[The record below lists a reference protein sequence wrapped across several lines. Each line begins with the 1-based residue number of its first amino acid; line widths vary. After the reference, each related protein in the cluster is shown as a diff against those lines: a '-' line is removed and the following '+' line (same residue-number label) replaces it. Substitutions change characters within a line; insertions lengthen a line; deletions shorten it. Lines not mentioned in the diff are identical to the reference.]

1 MSRRLSPRSYGAF
14 ALAIALSLS
23 ACSGTESDEAQSSS
37 STDDTAATAGDGA
50 EATEDIA
57 ESTGDG
63 AASTGD
69 GAASTGESAGASS
82 GPALSLTASDDA
94 FALEVPQGWSD
105 AIDLVPANAI
115 LAAQSDT
122 RSSGFFNN
130 VVITDQE
137 SVADLEEAVAETAK
151 VLASDDTEV
160 TELDPVDVDGEDAY
174 GYATISQS
182 DGITLAQ
189 EQRFVQ
195 RDDTQYVITFST
207 SQGEGEDNN
216 AANKELDAILESWEW
231 ADSQS

>member
-63 AASTGD
+63 AASTG
-69 GAASTGESAGASS
+69 ESAGASS

-94 FALEVPQGWSD
+94 FTLEVPQGWSD